1 MSSKF
6 LLFEA
11 EGSKLI
17 EVLDQVALKGH
28 LFLAPML
35 DPSLLAAKLFLIL
48 FIEYVLLRDHL
59 FGSFD
64 FNDILNSAE
73 SLYAMK
79 VVAVFRLPLEND
91 EVRLDQFLL
100 EHKANLRI

>member
-1 MSSKF
+1 
-6 LLFEA
+6 
-11 EGSKLI
+11 
-17 EVLDQVALKGH
+17 
-28 LFLAPML
+28 ML

-48 FIEYVLLRDHL
+48 FIENVLLRDRL

-64 FNDILNSAE
+64 LNDILNSAE

-91 EVRLDQFLL
+91 EVRLYQFLL